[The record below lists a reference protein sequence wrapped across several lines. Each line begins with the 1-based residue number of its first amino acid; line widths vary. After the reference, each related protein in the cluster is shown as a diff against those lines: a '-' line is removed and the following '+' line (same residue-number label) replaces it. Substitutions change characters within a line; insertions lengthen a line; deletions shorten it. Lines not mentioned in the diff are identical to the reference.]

1 MDILNFSNNL
11 RAFRRAHGYTQVEMS
26 ELLHIQRQTYC
37 NYENGRRMPSWDM
50 MAEIASVLEISL
62 DSLIRGSLSNH
73 IMSEDSVRTF
83 LDYQKLPAQTQESI
97 RQYIKSQ
104 LEQHSDES

>member
-1 MDILNFSNNL
+1 MDIIVFSNNL

-50 MAEIASVLEISL
+50 LAEIASILDISL
-62 DSLIRGSLSNH
+62 DSLIRGSLSEH
-73 IMSEDSVRTF
+73 IMTEESINIF
-83 LDYQKLPAQTQESI
+83 LKYQKLPVHIQEHI
-97 RQYIKSQ
+97 RGYINSQ
-104 LEQHSDES
+104 FEHYSK

>member
-50 MAEIASVLEISL
+50 LAEIASILDISL
-62 DSLIRGSLSNH
+62 DSLIRGSLSEH
-73 IMSEDSVRTF
+73 IMTEESVRTF
-83 LDYQKLPAQTQESI
+83 LDYQKLPAHAQEYI
-97 RQYIKSQ
+97 REYIKSQ
-104 LEQHSDES
+104 LEQCSN

>member
-1 MDILNFSNNL
+1 MDILNFSKNL

-50 MAEIASVLEISL
+50 LAEIAAILDISL
-62 DSLIRGSLSNH
+62 DSLIRGSLTDQT
-73 IMSEDSVRTF
+73 MSEDAVRVF
-83 LDYQKLPAQTQESI
+83 LDYQKLSADDQKYI
-97 RQYIKSQ
+97 REYIKSK
-104 LEQHSDES
+104 LDKYSE